1 MSNEAGEF
9 FPLSLSLL
17 LIGEGKK
24 QQIQQKSMLTAAS
37 K

>member
-9 FPLSLSLL
+9 FPLSLLL
-17 LIGEGKK
+17 TGEGKK

-37 K
+37 N